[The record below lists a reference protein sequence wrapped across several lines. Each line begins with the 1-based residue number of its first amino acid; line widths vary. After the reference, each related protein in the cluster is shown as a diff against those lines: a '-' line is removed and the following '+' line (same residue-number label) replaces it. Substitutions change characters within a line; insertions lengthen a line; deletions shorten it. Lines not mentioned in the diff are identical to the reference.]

1 MHLWA
6 GEQHLSAALQ
16 ARTVDGWHVSVNDA
30 SWHVVSVQDSDGL
43 HQGRMGASIWFAQW
57 RQGVWELQVDGD
69 RFALQPVRTR
79 RFYEVA
85 TASLAVAPISGT
97 IAALPVGAG
106 ERVAEGDTV
115 AVVEAM
121 KMEHRVVAA
130 REGTVRALA
139 FRVGDTVK
147 AGELIV
153 DIE

>member
-1 MHLWA
+1 M
-6 GEQHLSAALQ
+6 GDQHLSAALQ
-16 ARTVDGWHVSVNDA
+16 ARTADGFQVSVDDQ
-30 SWHVVSVQDSDGL
+30 SWDVAAAQESDGL
-43 HQGRMGASIWFAQW
+43 HQGRIGASTWFAHW
-57 RQGVWELQVDGD
+57 RQGVWELQVHGD
-69 RFALQPVRTR
+69 RFSVQPARTR
-79 RFYEVA
+79 RFDEAA
-85 TASLAVAPISGT
+85 TAGLAVAPISGT
-97 IAALPVGAG
+97 IAALPVAAG